1 MMFNKNNPIRL
12 IELFAGIGSQAKA
25 LKNLGINFEH
35 WCICEFD
42 ESAVKAYNAVHGTT
56 FEPSDIT
63 KITAKNLNIHD
74 TDHFTYLLTRSLA
87 KIYQTP
93 GKVWVWKKEAEQEVV
108 CYGKLKDY

>member
-74 TDHFTYLLTRSLA
+74 TDHFTYLLVPLPRFI
-87 KIYQTP
+87 KRRERY
-93 GKVWVWKKEAEQEVV
+93 G
-108 CYGKLKDY
+108 YGKRKRNKKWFVMGS